1 MKSCAL
7 LTSNV
12 LLLKFLIWIVSG
24 ILGRLCGIMCHSAFI
39 ANVSTIQPNDS
50 LCMYLLKKV
59 NFKLN
64 KQARV
69 RLISVFNS
77 VRILHNFSLIFCF
90 FFYFLLISFD
100 IFKHLTYESS
110 HSFAG
115 IQLVLFAGWLTPY
128 EVAAVPHWLHYAAL
142 LLARFMFMHTLWTI
156 SYIPLLL
163 KLRLPYSQELRLMY
177 EEKKNFGKI
186 ESHVSNMCGI
196 QVPFHFL
203 F

>member
-115 IQLVLFAGWLTPY
+115 IQLVLFAGWLADSLWGCCCSSLASLCSIIISTFHVY
-128 EVAAVPHWLHYAAL
+128 AYVMNNFLHS
-142 LLARFMFMHTLWTI
+142 TST
-156 SYIPLLL
+156 
-163 KLRLPYSQELRLMY
+163 
-177 EEKKNFGKI
+177 
-186 ESHVSNMCGI
+186 
-196 QVPFHFL
+196 
-203 F
+203 